1 MNKKNIFVEPNEEI
15 ISIID
20 QIIDSPENKFNLVI
34 PQGAQ
39 VWQSLINLKLLKREA
54 ELMGKDITLIVSD
67 DLGKEIAEGVGFGV
81 VKDKDFSIK
90 FSEEEEQE
98 EETLLVPPPD
108 DEKEKPK
115 NNKERQQR
123 KVHSVSRRTVKKTK
137 ACQPW
142 KNRSSLNQ

>member
-108 DEKEKPK
+108 DELEG
-115 NNKERQQR
+115 E
-123 KVHSVSRRTVKKTK
+123 TKK
-137 ACQPW
+137 Q
-142 KNRSSLNQ
+142 